1 MRSAFSSFSPPAGA
15 FAPVTGI
22 ASGPF
27 RRFRGHSPARA
38 AAHPPALK
46 LHNQILLALVLG
58 IGAGVAAHVLAPDAE
73 WTRFLATKVLN
84 PIGQVFLRWMKM
96 TVVPLVFASIAL
108 GVAGLGASKSLGR
121 LGGLTLGYFAGST
134 ALAAVLGLFLVNAV
148 RPGERLDEATRSEL
162 VEQYRSKA
170 PPAKEI
176 STDWF
181 VAIVPDNPVKAAA
194 EMDLLALIFFALL
207 FGWGL
212 TRLSEERARPLVQL
226 LEGLGDLVTRLIDLG
241 MRLAPFGVFAL
252 ISVKTWEFGWSL
264 LVPLGLYAVV
274 VLVGLF
280 LHGAV
285 ILSALVRLL
294 GGMSPLRFWSACRA
308 SIITGFSTSS
318 SNATLP
324 TNLAVAEQEL
334 GIPRRIAGFVLPLG
348 ATMNMNGTALYEGV
362 TVLFLAQVFQVDLSL
377 GQQALVVLLSVITA
391 IGAAGVPGGSLP
403 LLVGVLAT
411 FGVPGEGIAIILG
424 IDRLLDMSRTV
435 LNVTGDLSA
444 ALFIARAERTTPA

>member
-1 MRSAFSSFSPPAGA
+1 M
-15 FAPVTGI
+15 
-22 ASGPF
+22 
-27 RRFRGHSPARA
+27 
-38 AAHPPALK
+38 K

-58 IGAGVAAHVLAPDAE
+58 IAAGVGAHLWAADAE
-73 WTRFLATKVLN
+73 WARFLASKVLG
-84 PIGQVFLRWMKM
+84 PVGQIFLRWMKM

-108 GVAGLGASKSLGR
+108 GVAGLGASKALGR
-121 LGGLTLGYFAGST
+121 LGGLTLTYFALST
-134 ALAAVLGLFLVNAV
+134 ACAAVLGLALVNLV
-148 RPGERLDEATRSEL
+148 QPGAHLDESVRAGL
-162 VEQYRSKA
+162 IEQYKAKA

-176 STDWF
+176 SVDWF
-181 VAIVPDNPVKAAA
+181 VAIVPENPVKAAA

-212 TRLSEERARPLVQL
+212 TRLPEERAAPLMKL

-252 ISVKTWEFGWSL
+252 ISVKAWEFGWSL

-274 VLVGLF
+274 VLAGLF

-285 ILSALVRLL
+285 TISLFVKFL
-294 GGMSPLRFWSACRA
+294 GGMSPLRFWSAARA
-308 SIITGFSTSS
+308 AVITGFSTSS

-324 TNLAVAEQEL
+324 TNLAVAEHEL
-334 GIPRRIAGFVLPLG
+334 GIPRKIAGFVLPLG

-362 TVLFLAQVFQVDLSL
+362 TVLFLAQVFQVELSL
-377 GQQALVVLLSVITA
+377 GQQVLVVLLSVITA

-444 ALFIARAERTTPA
+444 ALFIARAERASAA

>member
-1 MRSAFSSFSPPAGA
+1 
-15 FAPVTGI
+15 
-22 ASGPF
+22 
-27 RRFRGHSPARA
+27 
-38 AAHPPALK
+38 LK

-73 WTRFLATKVLN
+73 WTRFLAAKVLN

-121 LGGLTLGYFAGST
+121 LGGLTLGYFALST

-148 RPGERLDEATRSEL
+148 RPGEHLDEATRSAL
-162 VEQYRSKA
+162 VEQYRAKA

-212 TRLSEERARPLVQL
+212 TQLSEERARPLVQL

-274 VLVGLF
+274 VLAGLF
-280 LHGAV
+280 LHGALTV
-285 ILSALVRLL
+285 SALVRLL
-294 GGMSPLRFWSACRA
+294 GGMNPLRFWSACRA

-324 TNLAVAEQEL
+324 TSLAVAEKEL

-444 ALFIARAERTTPA
+444 AVFIARAERSSTA